1 MQLYPYQA
9 EGAAWLAERG
19 KALLADKPG
28 LGKTP
33 QAIAAAR
40 HLNAEAVVV
49 LCPASVVEN
58 WKREFARFWPGFTG
72 AVVRSYDHA
81 TRNGIDIPAFDVLV
95 LDESHFL
102 KSKDAKRTKL
112 VYGPKCDGDG
122 GLVERARHVF
132 CLTGTPS
139 PNAPHELWP
148 MLRALAPETIQI
160 NGRPAAYWTY
170 VDRFCR
176 TEENWLGHIQIKG
189 GKNLADLKSRIALFV
204 KRRKKEDVLPDLPSL
219 SVATLALQHDA
230 SDSSLGSTEELQTI
244 RHALDTDG
252 IKGLAEIAPHVAQLR
267 RATGLAKVGPA
278 VRWIVDQF
286 DGGLRK
292 LVVFAHH
299 RDVITGLAGGLRG
312 ADIKTVWIDGSVPRE
327 DRQAAVDRFQDDPDT
342 GVFIGQITAAGT
354 GITLTAASDLLFVE
368 SSWVPAENEQA
379 AMRVHRIGQK
389 NACLIRFATLAG
401 SIDERI
407 MDACAR
413 KMKDITE
420 LFA

>member
-9 EGAAWLAERG
+9 DGAAWLAAQR
-19 KALLADKPG
+19 KALLADEPG

-33 QAIAAAR
+33 QAIIAAR

-72 AVVRSYDHA
+72 AVVRSYDYA
-81 TRNGIDIPAFDVLV
+81 VRNGIDVPEFDVLI

-112 VYGPKCDGDG
+112 VYGVRCDGVG
-122 GLVERARHVF
+122 GLVERAKAVF
-132 CLTGTPS
+132 ALTGTPS
-139 PNAPHELWP
+139 PNTPHELWP

-160 NGRPAAYWTY
+160 NGRAAAYWTF

-176 TEENWLGHIQIKG
+176 TEENYLGHVQIKG
-189 GKNLADLKSRIALFV
+189 GKNLADLKSRIAPFV
-204 KRRKKEDVLPDLPSL
+204 KRRRKDDVLPDLPSL
-219 SVATLALQHDA
+219 SVATLALHHDT
-230 SDSSLGSTEELQTI
+230 SDSALGSTGELRAI
-244 RHALDTDG
+244 RNALDSG
-252 IKGLAEIAPHVAQLR
+252 GLGALAELAPHVAQLR
-267 RATGLAKVGPA
+267 RATGLAKIGPA
-278 VRWIVDQF
+278 ARWVIDQL
-286 DGGLRK
+286 DGGLGK
-292 LVVFAHH
+292 LVIFAHH
-299 RDVITGLAGGLRG
+299 RDVIVGLAGALRG
-312 ADIKTVWIDGSVPRE
+312 ADIRTVWIDGSVPRE
-327 DRQAAVDRFQDDPDT
+327 DRQEAVDRFQSDPQT
-342 GVFIGQITAAGT
+342 RVFIGQITAAGT

-379 AMRVHRIGQK
+379 AMRIHRIGQR
-389 NACLIRFATLAG
+389 NACLVRFATLAG

-407 MDACAR
+407 MNACAR

-420 LFA
+420 LFG